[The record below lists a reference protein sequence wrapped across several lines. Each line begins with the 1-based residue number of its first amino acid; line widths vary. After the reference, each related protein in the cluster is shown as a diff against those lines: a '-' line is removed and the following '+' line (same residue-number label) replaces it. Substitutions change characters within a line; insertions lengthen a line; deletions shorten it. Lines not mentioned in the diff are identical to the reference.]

1 MGDKGNARFQG
12 RQTRFLLWLGTALI
26 MLAGIIFVSTTW
38 NTLTDEIK
46 VGMIAGAA
54 IIFAAVSRIS
64 KKKLELNNTG
74 EAFYVLA
81 QVFSGITMAALWGY
95 DFLWEGATLETVSF
109 IYLCWLAVW
118 GLIYEN
124 RMLNGVFWAVSL
136 CMLAYRWCFWGRA
149 VYPVA
154 VIGAA
159 YMLANYAVRNRG
171 MLSKDWIMAYAAM
184 IGLTLLG
191 MTGKNAG
198 FSFWLIIALR
208 CMDRARRMEGHG
220 RSAGITGAVLALC
233 ISFYAQNIIEI
244 GGVMEAELNMFPAA
258 AFAWSLGPIWNRK
271 DGINRADGC
280 QFLIALGCIFT
291 LGANAVSVSDAL
303 LAEKL
308 LHTVI
313 MACVC
318 LSMILL
324 STYFRSSTGSELYI
338 KWQILGVAG
347 LAGLILRVTWSFWAS
362 LGWWVYLLIAGVA
375 LIVTAAVKEVRD
387 REKEV

>member
-1 MGDKGNARFQG
+1 MGENDNAWFQG
-12 RQTRFLLWLGTALI
+12 RQTRFLLWLGTILI
-26 MLAGIIFVSTTW
+26 MLAGIIFASTTW
-38 NTLTDEIK
+38 NTLTDAVK
-46 VGMIAGAA
+46 VGMIAGATV
-54 IIFAAVSRIS
+54 IFAGASRFS
-64 KKKLELNNTG
+64 KSRLGLDHTG

-81 QVFSGITMAALWGY
+81 QIFSGITMAALWGY

-124 RMLNGVFWAVSL
+124 RMLKGVFWAVSL

-159 YMLANYAVRNRG
+159 YMLANYAVRKRG

-184 IGLTLLG
+184 IGLALLG

-208 CMDRARRMEGHG
+208 CMDRAGRMEGHG
-220 RSAGITGAVLALC
+220 RSVGITGAVLALC

-244 GGVMEAELNMFPAA
+244 GGVMAAELKLLPVA
-258 AFAWSLGPIWNRK
+258 AFAWSLGPIWSRK
-271 DGINRADGC
+271 DGINRADGY
-280 QFLIALGCIFT
+280 QFLIAVGCIFS
-291 LGANAVSVSDAL
+291 LGTNAVGISDAFP
-303 LAEKL
+303 AEKL
-308 LHTVI
+308 FHTVI

-318 LSMILL
+318 LCMILL
-324 STYFRSSTGSELYI
+324 STYFRSSTGRALCV
-338 KWQILGVAG
+338 KWQLLGAV
-347 LAGLILRVTWSFWAS
+347 GLIWLIIRVTWSFWAS
-362 LGWWVYLLIAGVA
+362 LGWWVYLLIAGVT
-375 LIVTAAVKEVRD
+375 LIVTAALKEVRD
-387 REKEV
+387 REREV